1 MDRLRLG
8 RSIRVIRI
16 RLGWRQLD
24 LATAANVSR
33 SFVSDVERGLIGHGD
48 LPRLERLCV
57 AVGADLDVRV
67 RWRGEGVDR
76 LLDESHADLVERTVE
91 LLKELGWETA
101 VEVTFNEYGDRGSV
115 DVLGW
120 HVASRSL
127 LVIEA
132 KSVVGDAQATLMPL
146 DRKTRLGAK
155 IGGQLGWHPSSISRL
170 LVVWEGTTNRRRVE
184 RLDATFRTAFPVRGR
199 AVGAWLSQPA
209 GPVSA
214 LLFLPDSA
222 RGGARRR
229 ATGRRRVNRPQR
241 SPERPR

>member
-1 MDRLRLG
+1 M
-8 RSIRVIRI
+8 RVIRI

-48 LPRLERLCV
+48 LLRLERLCV

-91 LLKELGWETA
+91 LLHALDWATA

-115 DVLGW
+115 DVLAW
-120 HVASRSL
+120 HSASRSL
-127 LVIEA
+127 LVVEV
-132 KSVVGDAQATLMPL
+132 KSVMADAQATLMPL
-146 DRKTRLGAK
+146 DRKVRLGAK
-155 IGGQLGWHPSSISRL
+155 LAGSRGWEPASVSRL
-170 LVVWEGTTNRRRVE
+170 LVVWDGTTNRTRVE
-184 RLDATFRTAFPVRGR
+184 RLGSTFRSAFPLRGR
-199 AVGAWLSQPA
+199 AIASWLRRP
-209 GPVSA
+209 GGIVSG

-222 RGGARRR
+222 RGGIRRR
-229 ATGRRRVNRPQR
+229 ATGRLRVNRPR
-241 SPERPR
+241 KSPRRPG